1 MAGKHRGGREGSDP
15 SHWSADGGWADVTPQ
30 GKANEFDRQ
39 YEYHQRSGGDSG
51 NSSGGGSGNGG
62 GGGCALIGGLLGGAG
77 FAALWYAKAKGI
89 A

>member
-1 MAGKHRGGREGSDP
+1 MAGKHRGGREGADP

-39 YEYHQRSGGDSG
+39 YEHFQRTGGDSG
-51 NSSGGGSGNGG
+51 GNSGGSGGSG
-62 GGGCALIGGLLGGAG
+62 GGGCALIGALIGGAAG
-77 FAALWYAKAKGI
+77 IGLAYAKSRGI